1 MASWDTIGNVGN
13 IRKINDTC
21 WIIDIADNIYDYN
34 DKTKKI
40 KTVWLNCICNYCPK
54 VKVGDRVIVS
64 GVIDNSSNDDYKI
77 ALIIKHIGVIPP
89 SGD

>member
-1 MASWDTIGNVGN
+1 MASWETIGNVGN

-21 WIIDIADNIYDYN
+21 WIIDIADNIYDYI

-40 KTVWLNCICNYCPK
+40 KTVWLNCICNYYPK
-54 VKVGDRVIVS
+54 VKIGDRVIVS
-64 GVIDNSSNDDYKI
+64 GVFDNSSNSDYKI